1 MGMGGYAAG
10 GSYGGAPQGAGVFGP
25 MERGRIETLGSRAKL
40 FGMLNWIV
48 GVLTLAIGGL
58 VVAFVPGNERS
69 LGVLVMVAS
78 FVPLLS
84 GKYYVDAGRSLQS
97 VTTAAGDG
105 LPEVMHGLRL
115 IRNAL
120 RMEAA
125 LIVLGAL
132 VALVLGAMGFSG
144 HR

>member
-1 MGMGGYAAG
+1 MSMGGYAAG

-40 FGMLNWIV
+40 FGVLNWIV

-58 VVAFVPGNERS
+58 VAAFVPGSERA
-69 LGVLVMVAS
+69 LGVMVMVAA
-78 FVPLLS
+78 FVPVLS
-84 GKYYVDAGRSLQS
+84 GKYYVDAGRLLQS
-97 VTTAAGDG
+97 VVTAPGDG
-105 LPEVMHGLRL
+105 VPEVMQGLSL

-120 RMEAA
+120 RMEVAM
-125 LIVLGAL
+125 IVLGVV
-132 VALVLGAMGFSG
+132 VAMVLGAMGFSG